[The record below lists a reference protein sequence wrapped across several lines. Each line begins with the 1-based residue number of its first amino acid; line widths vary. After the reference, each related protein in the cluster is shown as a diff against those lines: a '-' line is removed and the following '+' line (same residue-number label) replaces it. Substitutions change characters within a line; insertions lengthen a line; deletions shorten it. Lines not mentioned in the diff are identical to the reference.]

1 MKDIRRHQVEAGSL
15 LWMSPVELAGDWRCS
30 ILVPGAT
37 NWHMLLVCCKPPTRH
52 TCYMCVAKNGISA
65 PLQNMVWR
73 QQRVPLSTCLPRK
86 QPTHTCNRVFVHEDG
101 LKDNSS
107 AKITCTDTHTAEIG
121 HVKTGR
127 CRCADLQ
134 ACTWENSLRLH
145 YNHTHTHSHAHTN
158 MYSPSHT

>member
-1 MKDIRRHQVEAGSL
+1 MQKLIIVTTLSLFCVWIVQKRFFELMKDIRRHQVEAGSL

-86 QPTHTCNRVFVHEDG
+86 QPTHTCSRVFVHEDG

-107 AKITCTDTHTAEIG
+107 AKITCTDTHCWDWP
-121 HVKTGR
+121 R
-127 CRCADLQ
+127 
-134 ACTWENSLRLH
+134 
-145 YNHTHTHSHAHTN
+145 
-158 MYSPSHT
+158 